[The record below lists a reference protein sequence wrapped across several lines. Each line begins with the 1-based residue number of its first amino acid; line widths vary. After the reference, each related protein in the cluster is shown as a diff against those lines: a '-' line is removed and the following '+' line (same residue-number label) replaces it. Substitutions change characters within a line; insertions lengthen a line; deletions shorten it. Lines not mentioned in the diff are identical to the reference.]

1 MNLFQ
6 AAGFQRSPFA
16 TLGFL
21 FDMFWGLKGL
31 GSLVAPFWHL
41 PPAGF
46 RCCVSPLICFG
57 VGASVQTDSFETQVQ
72 GLLSDLVDWLPE
84 WWEHVRRCS
93 DGFLLDVVRSEVS
106 GLIPH
111 LFGCC
116 LKGGSTWEASIAEF
130 LERQLASNGFL
141 LDVVGSEGQVARG
154 RGRASF
160 GTVPRLVSHL
170 FRW

>member
-1 MNLFQ
+1 MG
-6 AAGFQRSPFA
+6 AEGSRVSGG
-16 TLGFL
+16 TFL
-21 FDMFWGLKGL
+21 ALTTGRF
-31 GSLVAPFWHL
+31 SLL
-41 PPAGF
+41 
-46 RCCVSPLICFG
+46 RVSLICFG

-154 RGRASF
+154 RGWASF
-160 GTVPRLVSHL
+160 GTGL
-170 FRW
+170 FTACFSPV

>member
-72 GLLSDLVDWLPE
+72 GLLSDLLDWLPE
-84 WWEHVRRCS
+84 GWEHVRRCS
-93 DGFLLDVVRSEVS
+93 DGFLM
-106 GLIPH
+106 
-111 LFGCC
+111 
-116 LKGGSTWEASIAEF
+116 
-130 LERQLASNGFL
+130 
-141 LDVVGSEGQVARG
+141 DVVGPEGKVARG
-154 RGRASF
+154 RVRASF
-160 GTVPRLVSHL
+160 APVCGL
-170 FRW
+170 FLSCLGGCLKSGSTCADVQMGSLWTWSGSEACERPWAGFFWHCA